1 MPTRQPICCSKVPN
15 SMIYLHIPYCH
26 RKCTYCA
33 FYSVVTASGKQAYV
47 DALCRE
53 LAIRRHE
60 AEHPVRTVYFGGG
73 TPTLLSPAQLGCVVA
88 ALHDNYDLSMVEEAT
103 LEANPEDLTPGYLQA
118 LRALGFFN
126 RISIGVQSFSD
137 SDLHLLNR
145 RHSANQAVEA
155 VMNAHAAGFDNISI
169 DLIYGLPQQSLAQ
182 WRDNLAQAALL
193 PVTHLSAYSL
203 TVEDGTMLEK
213 QIAQGRVAMPGEEAV
228 LGCYEALTE
237 WALSNGYEQYEISN
251 FCRPGFRSRHNNRY
265 WDRTPYLGVGAAA
278 HSFDGTHRRWNVADA
293 GRYIESAQSGRIA
306 HEEEELMLKDTYNEY
321 VMTSLRTTSGISKCM
336 VPPPFRLRLE
346 KEIRRF
352 IDNGLVVETPTHY
365 VPTPLGLLH
374 ADGMASELFI
384 C

>member
-1 MPTRQPICCSKVPN
+1 
-15 SMIYLHIPYCH
+15 
-26 RKCTYCA
+26 
-33 FYSVVTASGKQAYV
+33 
-47 DALCRE
+47 
-53 LAIRRHE
+53 
-60 AEHPVRTVYFGGG
+60 
-73 TPTLLSPAQLGCVVA
+73 
-88 ALHDNYDLSMVEEAT
+88 
-103 LEANPEDLTPGYLQA
+103 
-118 LRALGFFN
+118 
-126 RISIGVQSFSD
+126 
-137 SDLHLLNR
+137 
-145 RHSANQAVEA
+145 
-155 VMNAHAAGFDNISI
+155 MNAHAAGFDNISI

-251 FCRPGFRSRHNNRY
+251 FCRPGFRSRHNSRY

-306 HEEEELMLKDTYNEY
+306 HEEEELTLKDTYNEY

-336 VPPPFRLRLE
+336 VPLPFRLRLE